1 MKLYKL
7 LVANLAFVLFIELGI
22 LLVSW
27 IIYMLILRCIYSKI
41 EDHSQR
47 S

>member
-1 MKLYKL
+1 MELYKL

-27 IIYMLILRCIYSKI
+27 IIYVLILHCIYGK